1 MAGAHGRVT
10 VTIQVHIRHRA
21 RETARELKEWMT
33 SSLEDILVEGG
44 LWETGTG
51 SPALDK
57 PRIVAELG
65 GSREESPASGEG
77 DLVRWTT
84 DFAQQIRTWFEE
96 RRGSRIPTPK
106 EMVSSVLGHIGKKE
120 GRSMIACLKD
130 WLEESLLNSQ
140 IEFCNWGHEDENGE
154 PKKGVLGDH
163 LCTLI
168 EPTPIFKSRVTYSNA

>member
-10 VTIQVHIRHRA
+10 VTIQVRSRYRV
-21 RETARELKEWMT
+21 RETTRELKEWMT

-96 RRGSRIPTPK
+96 RRGFRIPTPK
-106 EMVSSVLGHIGKKE
+106 EMVSSVLGHIGKNLKTKMVSRKKE
-120 GRSMIACLKD
+120 C
-130 WLEESLLNSQ
+130 
-140 IEFCNWGHEDENGE
+140 
-154 PKKGVLGDH
+154 GV
-163 LCTLI
+163 
-168 EPTPIFKSRVTYSNA
+168 